1 MSTRRELPGRDRKVD
16 NGTRPYS
23 PVEKTA
29 QCGDSQRCIWDKWRR
44 ISAFF
49 SWFLPVIPGDEPPN
63 REESARLDFRR
74 FHLVVPLKSSLRI
87 SSDRRIKTTS
97 TASLRAVERNPGES
111 DIARHG
117 PERVAGAAAVALLR
131 GYGCHTS
138 RTPSVDA
145 SVRTAAMPTQSFTRI
160 PDAFRKAGFRRQ
172 RRCSKPVFSGR
183 VERAFRSFS

>member
-49 SWFLPVIPGDEPPN
+49 SWILPVIPGDEPPN
-63 REESARLDFRR
+63 REESASLDFRR

-111 DIARHG
+111 DIVRHG
-117 PERVAGAAAVALLR
+117 PDGESRWRRGRRPAR
-131 GYGCHTS
+131 GYGCRRS
-138 RTPSVDA
+138 RTPPVDVSVG
-145 SVRTAAMPTQSFTRI
+145 TAAMPT
-160 PDAFRKAGFRRQ
+160 RRAS
-172 RRCSKPVFSGR
+172 RRNPGR
-183 VERAFRSFS
+183 NPHGWISAATPLL